1 MRLVFV
7 GVRFG
12 QLVRWQV
19 VIGETV
25 KRRVAVQGLERVGVV
40 DEQADRQVGVEFLQ
54 QDKVGGVPVA
64 TWPFL
69 PRRRKTCISRPFRR
83 AL

>member
-54 QDKVGGVPVA
+54 QDKVGGVPIA
-64 TWPFL
+64 TWPFT
-69 PRRRKTCISRPFRR
+69 P
-83 AL
+83 